1 MKIKDIFEIKP
12 EYPAGHEPGL
22 VVILDGLIAKD
33 PTDLVGRVVTVR
45 IPTGEMRKLSIDE
58 AKEHGLV
65 NSLFF
70 RRLTLKDIPM
80 DCEITVAE
88 QPASES
94 MKPSRSIAS

>member
-1 MKIKDIFEIKP
+1 
-12 EYPAGHEPGL
+12 
-22 VVILDGLIAKD
+22 
-33 PTDLVGRVVTVR
+33 
-45 IPTGEMRKLSIDE
+45 MRKLSIDE

-70 RRLTLKDIPM
+70 RKLTLKDIPV

-88 QPASES
+88 QPAPES